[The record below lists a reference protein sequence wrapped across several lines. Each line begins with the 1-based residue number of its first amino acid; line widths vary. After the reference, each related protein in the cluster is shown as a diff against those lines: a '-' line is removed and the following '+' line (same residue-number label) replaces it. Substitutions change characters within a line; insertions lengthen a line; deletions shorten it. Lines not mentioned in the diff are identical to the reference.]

1 MAKKRNK
8 KSNGAVRMDFTEP
21 TVSDVQQAMDT
32 SESGASKLDSSA
44 LNRTQKKGRLMK
56 RAKNVRKLKA
66 VAKAISQNEKIVQ
79 KLSKTVQKGER
90 TQAAK
95 LLYD

>member
-1 MAKKRNK
+1 
-8 KSNGAVRMDFTEP
+8 
-21 TVSDVQQAMDT
+21 
-32 SESGASKLDSSA
+32 
-44 LNRTQKKGRLMK
+44 MK